1 MIKKKNT
8 LTGKI
13 LLGLFLGFIFG
24 LFLKQMPSNY
34 IKDTVILGGVLKVLG
49 NGFTAAIKMM
59 VVPLVFVSLICGTA
73 SMGDVK
79 KLGRIG
85 GKTMLF
91 YLSTTAIAI
100 ITALFLGIVFKPGVG
115 LDMSNMMSGEVT
127 IGESKS
133 LVDIILNIIPT
144 NPIQSLANGE
154 MLQVIFFALLTGVAL
169 NIVGKKAEPIKV
181 IFESANEVCMKMVNL
196 IMLFA
201 PYGVFALVANT
212 FATVGSEAIIAL
224 LKYILIVLL
233 GMIIHITIVYGGLFK
248 IFTKL
253 SVKPFLSKFAQVAAV
268 TFSTASSNASVPVS
282 LEIMEELGVGKTT
295 RSFTIPMG
303 ATINMDGTAIMQG
316 VAALFIAQ
324 IYGIELGVNSMITIV
339 LTATLASIGT
349 AGVPGVGM
357 IMLSMVLTS
366 VGLPLEGIGLI
377 MGVERIIDM
386 FRTTVNVMGDNK
398 VTLIIANSEKD
409 LNLDDYIYFGISE
422 DFSINIP
429 NKHIYLEEGL
439 CLGGYSMKNK
449 VNIKE
454 ILTLA
459 GTYISVCIGSGFAT
473 GQEIMQFF
481 SAHGMI
487 SILSNT
493 ICMGIMAYCGA
504 SLLEIG
510 NKKNL
515 KSSNDI
521 FEYLCGKHIGYLF
534 KRFMPIFFF
543 CSFVIMLSGAGAS
556 INQYYGISKN
566 LGSLILAIITLCS
579 VLLGINKV
587 ISILGN
593 IGPIIA
599 VISIGVGIVT
609 ISRNID
615 SFCMANEIIGTLN
628 LTKAVDN
635 WWMTAIIYSG
645 LNLVIATPFLVGVGA
660 TATNKTN
667 CIWGGILGGIVFMI
681 AAMTL
686 NMGIMSDIQNTYI
699 TEIPTLYMAKNI
711 GPIVGIMFSFML
723 IAGIYTTAVPLLWS
737 VCDSFSQEKT
747 TKFTLIAL
755 FCTVIGFIG
764 SMLPFSMLVNIIY
777 PMSGLFGVIIIV
789 SIFIRNIINSVQGV
803 IKVFYASR

>member
-100 ITALFLGIVFKPGVG
+100 ITALF

-268 TFSTASSNASVPVS
+268 TFSTASSNASVPV
-282 LEIMEELGVGKTT
+282 
-295 RSFTIPMG
+295 PMG

-386 FRTTVNVMGDNK
+386 FRTTVNVMGDNI

-409 LNLDDYIYFGISE
+409 LNLDEY
-422 DFSINIP
+422 N
-429 NKHIYLEEGL
+429 
-439 CLGGYSMKNK
+439 KNK
-449 VNIKE
+449 IKE
-454 ILTLA
+454 EA
-459 GTYISVCIGSGFAT
+459 
-473 GQEIMQFF
+473 
-481 SAHGMI
+481 
-487 SILSNT
+487 
-493 ICMGIMAYCGA
+493 
-504 SLLEIG
+504 
-510 NKKNL
+510 
-515 KSSNDI
+515 
-521 FEYLCGKHIGYLF
+521 
-534 KRFMPIFFF
+534 
-543 CSFVIMLSGAGAS
+543 
-556 INQYYGISKN
+556 
-566 LGSLILAIITLCS
+566 
-579 VLLGINKV
+579 
-587 ISILGN
+587 
-593 IGPIIA
+593 
-599 VISIGVGIVT
+599 
-609 ISRNID
+609 
-615 SFCMANEIIGTLN
+615 
-628 LTKAVDN
+628 
-635 WWMTAIIYSG
+635 
-645 LNLVIATPFLVGVGA
+645 
-660 TATNKTN
+660 
-667 CIWGGILGGIVFMI
+667 
-681 AAMTL
+681 
-686 NMGIMSDIQNTYI
+686 
-699 TEIPTLYMAKNI
+699 
-711 GPIVGIMFSFML
+711 
-723 IAGIYTTAVPLLWS
+723 
-737 VCDSFSQEKT
+737 
-747 TKFTLIAL
+747 
-755 FCTVIGFIG
+755 
-764 SMLPFSMLVNIIY
+764 
-777 PMSGLFGVIIIV
+777 
-789 SIFIRNIINSVQGV
+789 
-803 IKVFYASR
+803 